1 MSRRSDRNER
11 AQCVCARVFEHLE
24 HSCERR
30 LMNGCMLERDGHC
43 LPAPANED
51 TLVAACSGGREI
63 GTDPCSSMKLCRF
76 FIIAVNSQKSGSM
89 DPGQRLDLC
98 IENQQ
103 EFEGLHVKAQAQAT
117 WTIAQT

>member
-1 MSRRSDRNER
+1 MRELS
-11 AQCVCARVFEHLE
+11 VCARVFEHLE
-24 HSCERR
+24 HFCERR

-51 TLVAACSGGREI
+51 TLVAACSGGRVV
-63 GTDPCSSMKLCRF
+63 GTDPCSSMKLYRF
-76 FIIAVNSQKSGSM
+76 FIIAVNSQKSGGM
-89 DPGQRLDLC
+89 DPGQRLDPC

-103 EFEGLHVKAQAQAT
+103 EFDRLHVKAQAQVT